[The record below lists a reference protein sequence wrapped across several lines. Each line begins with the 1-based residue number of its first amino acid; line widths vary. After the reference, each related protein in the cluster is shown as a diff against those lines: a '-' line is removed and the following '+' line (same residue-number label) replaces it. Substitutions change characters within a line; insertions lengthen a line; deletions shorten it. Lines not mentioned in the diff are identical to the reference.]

1 MYVLTSV
8 RWVSSNHCDGD
19 TAANNTGI
27 VPDLM
32 DFTFKFEEILCIIWF
47 LKANAGTKGR
57 WKQITRAGNVITPPT
72 EESVVAKDT
81 LAWRRYPR
89 EYLRSQ
95 WNPSLI
101 PYQCHMISESQN
113 KESHSTKC
121 HQSLGVTWVLRTPG
135 RETEKLRLCS
145 QLPSVKGLQPINQ
158 LTFQS
163 FISP

>member
-1 MYVLTSV
+1 MRLPAKLIQVSCLCNSFIQFVTQSLKYVLTSV
-8 RWVSSNHCDGD
+8 RCVSSDHYDGD

-32 DFTFKFEEILCIIWF
+32 DFTFKFEEIICIIWF

-57 WKQITRAGNVITPPT
+57 WKQITRAGNVITPQT

-89 EYLRSQ
+89 EYLRGQ

-101 PYQCHMISESQN
+101 PYQCHMISKSQN
-113 KESHSTKC
+113 KESHSIKC
-121 HQSLGVTWVLRTPG
+121 HQSFRESPG
-135 RETEKLRLCS
+135 
-145 QLPSVKGLQPINQ
+145 
-158 LTFQS
+158 F
-163 FISP
+163 